1 LANGLE
7 LTEHWKNW
15 LYADWRSGTDSKAD
29 LLYDCLSF
37 PTYYYVYGVK
47 THTKTKQVSSILG
60 EKN

>member
-1 LANGLE
+1 MQWDKE
-7 LTEHWKNW
+7 T
-15 LYADWRSGTDSKAD
+15 TDSKAD

-47 THTKTKQVSSILG
+47 AHTKTKQLSSILG